1 MDTNCNCNNRFRF
14 VIRNNNLAYNGGLM
28 KDNYWQKLVDKHL
41 VGRKIVKVKW
51 LSPEKS
57 EEYFGWDAQPC
68 EIHLDNGTILS
79 PSQDD
84 EGNDAGAIFTNL
96 KEYF

>member
-1 MDTNCNCNNRFRF
+1 M
-14 VIRNNNLAYNGGLM
+14 
-28 KDNYWQKLVDKHL
+28 WKH
-41 VGRKIVKVKW
+41 KKPFKSKCKCYKKPCPKVKVKW

-96 KEYF
+96 KDLPCIPVFRD